1 MGNKKHY
8 LQSDKSLTYGSV
20 CSGIEAATVAWSNLG
35 WKARWFS
42 EIEDFPSTLLSYR
55 WPHIPNLGD
64 MALLAPRIRDGLIEA
79 PDILVGGTP
88 CQAFSMSGKRK
99 GLSDPRGQ
107 LTLSF
112 VELANQ
118 IDTVRAS
125 LNKSP
130 SIIVWENVTGVLSSH
145 DNAFGHFLG
154 ALAGAGCAL
163 QPARKR
169 WANAGVVSGPSRIVA
184 WRVLDAQ
191 YFGVAQARRRVFVVA
206 SAGKRLDPGKVLFEF
221 PPVSQGDKNYYG
233 KKKKSESLLDQGIEG
248 KLHRYCLEALPKRTG
263 TVIAGY
269 NGTTNQDMTMSGGL
283 IVERAPYSWV
293 RRLTPT
299 ECERLQGFPDGYT
312 DIPWKNSSPAH
323 RYKAIGN
330 SMPVPVMKWIGRR
343 IQEALNEV

>member
-1 MGNKKHY
+1 MVQY
-8 LQSDKSLTYGSV
+8 AVVLRL
-20 CSGIEAATVAWSNLG
+20 ATVAWSNLR

-184 WRVLDAQ
+184 WRVLM
-191 YFGVAQARRRVFVVA
+191 
-206 SAGKRLDPGKVLFEF
+206 P
-221 PPVSQGDKNYYG
+221 NI
-233 KKKKSESLLDQGIEG
+233 SESPRLAEECLLWQVLEKGSIPE
-248 KLHRYCLEALPKRTG
+248 RYYLSSRLCRRAIKTITERRKNPNPFLIKALKE
-263 TVIAGY
+263 
-269 NGTTNQDMTMSGGL
+269 NCTN
-283 IVERAPYSWV
+283 
-293 RRLTPT
+293 
-299 ECERLQGFPDGYT
+299 
-312 DIPWKNSSPAH
+312 
-323 RYKAIGN
+323 
-330 SMPVPVMKWIGRR
+330 MPLKHC
-343 IQEALNEV
+343 QNEQAQ